1 MEFRL
6 SQRHIIAVNFLL
18 IAGIAYF
25 AARSANQIVALFVA
39 TPPAAPPAISDRYR
53 SAGGAHPRN
62 YYDTIVKRDIFNLVP
77 QTAAIQHVDTAVD
90 LHLRL
95 LGTSLATRQKP
106 YAIIENQSGEQS
118 LYRLGQDIPGAGRLI
133 KVEKNRVI
141 VQHGAH
147 QIALEIPET
156 AMPAALPVRAG
167 MIRPRFPIPPGLKIP
182 AGRMPILA
190 NTGDGDKKDS
200 DVPDVDVE
208 DEGGNHYSVNRND
221 VKKALQHQQQLLNE
235 IKATPYVQN
244 GVPAGFTLSDIEP
257 GSVFDDLGLQE
268 GDRLT
273 AVNGTELRSVG
284 QAYALMGALQSQ
296 NTINVTVIRDGVPVQ
311 LQYSL
316 H

>member
-25 AARSANQIVALFVA
+25 AARSANQVVALFVA
-39 TPPAAPPAISDRYR
+39 APPATPPAISDQYR
-53 SAGGAHPRN
+53 SAGGAHPRT
-62 YYDTIVKRDIFNLVP
+62 YYNAIVKRDIFNLVP
-77 QTAAIQHVDTAVD
+77 QAAPLAHVETAVD

-95 LGTSLATRQKP
+95 LGTSMATRQKP

-118 LYRLGQDIPGAGRLI
+118 LYRLGQDIPDAGRLI
-133 KVEKNRVI
+133 KVEKSRVI
-141 VQHGAH
+141 VQHGGE

-156 AMPAALPVRAG
+156 AMPAALPVRRG
-167 MIRPRFPIPPGLKIP
+167 MVRPPFLRGSRLKIP
-182 AGRMPILA
+182 IGRLPVAAAG
-190 NTGDGDKKDS
+190 KESKDS

-208 DEGGNHYSVNRND
+208 DEGSNHYSVNRSD
-221 VKKALQHQQQLLNE
+221 VKKALEHQQELLSE

-273 AVNGTELRSVG
+273 AVNGNELRSVG
-284 QAYALMGALQSQ
+284 QAYALVGALQSQ
-296 NTINVTVIRDGVPVQ
+296 NSVNVTVIRDGVPVQ
-311 LQYSL
+311 LQYNL

>member
-1 MEFRL
+1 MDFRL

-25 AARSANQIVALFVA
+25 AARSVNQVVALFVA
-39 TPPAAPPAISDRYR
+39 APPAAPSVISDRYR
-53 SAGGAHPRN
+53 TAGGAHPRA
-62 YYDTIVKRDIFNLVP
+62 YYDTIVKRDIFNLTP
-77 QTAAIQHVDTAVD
+77 QLAPVTHVETAVD

-118 LYRLGQDIPGAGRLI
+118 LYQLGQEIPDAGRLI
-133 KVEKNRVI
+133 KVEKSRVI
-141 VQHGAH
+141 VQHGAR

-156 AMPAALPVRAG
+156 AMPAGLPMNRRIVP
-167 MIRPRFPIPPGLKIP
+167 PRFWIGSGAKFPI
-182 AGRMPILA
+182 GRGPIA
-190 NTGDGDKKDS
+190 SNTKETKDS

-208 DEGGNHYSVNRND
+208 DQGGNHYSVSRND
-221 VKKALQHQQQLLNE
+221 VKKALEHQQQLLGE

-273 AVNGTELRSVG
+273 SVNGTELRSVG

-296 NTINVTVIRDGVPVQ
+296 NAINVTVIRDGVPVQ

>member
-25 AARSANQIVALFVA
+25 AARSVNQIVAFFVA
-39 TPPAAPPAISDRYR
+39 APPAAPQALSEPYR
-53 SAGGAHPRN
+53 NVTGAHPRA

-77 QTAAIQHVDTAVD
+77 QEASVAHVETATD

-95 LGTSLATRQKP
+95 LGTSLTTRQKP
-106 YAIIENQSGEQS
+106 YAIIEDQSGKQS
-118 LYRLGQDIPGAGRLI
+118 LYQLGQEIPDAGRLI

-147 QIALEIPET
+147 RIALEIPQT
-156 AMPAALPVRAG
+156 PMPSALPVRG
-167 MIRPRFPIPPGLKIP
+167 EIVRPRLWIGAHSPRHFGRPPIAKETKQTDEG
-182 AGRMPILA
+182 
-190 NTGDGDKKDS
+190 
-200 DVPDVDVE
+200 DVPDVDVS
-208 DEGGNHYSVNRND
+208 DEGGNHYGVSRSD
-221 VKKALQHQQQLLNE
+221 VKKALQHQTQLFSE
-235 IKATPYVQN
+235 IKATPFVQN
-244 GVPAGFTLSDIEP
+244 GRPGGYTLSDIEP

-284 QAYALMGALQSQ
+284 QAYALMGALQNQDS
-296 NTINVTVIRDGVPVQ
+296 INITVIRDGVPVQ
-311 LQYSL
+311 LHYKL

>member
-25 AARSANQIVALFVA
+25 AARSANQVVALFVA
-39 TPPAAPPAISDRYR
+39 APPAAPPAISDRYR
-53 SAGGAHPRN
+53 TAGGAHPRP

-77 QTAAIQHVDTAVD
+77 QAAPVQPVETAVD

-118 LYRLGQDIPGAGRLI
+118 LYQLDQDIPDAGRLI
-133 KVEKNRVI
+133 TVEKSRVI
-141 VQHGAH
+141 IQHGAH

-156 AMPAALPVRAG
+156 AMPAALPVHRGPVRPHFRLGAG
-167 MIRPRFPIPPGLKIP
+167 IRFPI
-182 AGRMPILA
+182 GRRPIDTA
-190 NTGDGDKKDS
+190 AKESKDG

-208 DEGGNHYSVNRND
+208 DEGGNHFSVNRND
-221 VKKALQHQQQLLNE
+221 MKKALEHQQQLLGE

-244 GVPAGFTLSDIEP
+244 GVPSGFTLSDIEP

-284 QAYALMGALQSQ
+284 QAYALMGALQNQ
-296 NTINVTVIRDGVPVQ
+296 NAINITVIRDGVPVQ
-311 LQYSL
+311 LQYNL

>member
-25 AARSANQIVALFVA
+25 AARSVNQFVALFVA
-39 TPPAAPPAISDRYR
+39 VPPAAPPAISDRYR
-53 SAGGAHPRN
+53 SASGAHPRA
-62 YYDTIVKRDIFNLVP
+62 YYDAIVKRDIFNLTP
-77 QTAAIQHVDTAVD
+77 QETPVTHVETAVD

-118 LYRLGQDIPGAGRLI
+118 LYQLGQEIPDAGKLI

-156 AMPAALPVRAG
+156 AMPASLPVRRG
-167 MIRPRFPIPPGLKIP
+167 MVRPRFWIGSPTGLAMERPPAPKEDND
-182 AGRMPILA
+182 A
-190 NTGDGDKKDS
+190 

-208 DEGGNHYSVNRND
+208 DEGSNHYSVSRAD
-221 VKKALQHQQQLLNE
+221 VKKALEHQQQLLSE
-235 IKATPYVQN
+235 LKATPYSRN

-273 AVNGTELRSVG
+273 AVNGTALRSVG
-284 QAYALMGALQSQ
+284 QAYALMSALQSQ
-296 NTINVTVIRDGVPVQ
+296 NSINVTVIRDGVPVQ
-311 LQYSL
+311 LHYKL